1 MNKNI
6 KTKKIFLLICLF
18 ASLFLITSCN
28 DDKDD
33 LDDALDDAL
42 DEVKDTFKSS
52 TAYGIV
58 YHDYVGFITV
68 TKADDLVVHIDID
81 EAFMP
86 IVWAQET
93 KTDVLTDVVTYDDG
107 TVLKTNNDYRYAKYI
122 KIGDKVFTGVPYTND
137 ELQNVTSTKQLIK
150 YSSDGIDD
158 LHQYLKEE
166 DNAKW
171 YVEQLKKGKAFVCDK
186 DGKKLET
193 TDLNPQ
199 GSFFKSSSLYWTTGD
214 TGWAKNI
221 QYFSNAVVGTNLSG
235 EITMEDGF
243 VKIGDVVTSATFS
256 GYKDYYDLAKKA
268 YEAID

>member
-6 KTKKIFLLICLF
+6 KMKRIFLLIGLLV
-18 ASLFLITSCN
+18 SLFIMTSC
-28 DDKDD
+28 DKNKEN
-33 LDDALDDAL
+33 LDDTLDK
-42 DEVKDTFKSS
+42 VKDTFKSS

-58 YHDYVGFITV
+58 YYDYVGFITV

-93 KTDVLTDVVTYDDG
+93 KTDVLSDVVTYENG
-107 TVLKTNNDYRYAKYI
+107 TELKTSNNYRYAKYL
-122 KIGDKVFTGVPYTND
+122 KIGDKIFTGVAYTDD
-137 ELQNVTSTKQLIK
+137 ELQNATSTKQLIK
-150 YSSDGIDD
+150 YSSEGIND

-166 DNAKW
+166 EHAKW
-171 YVEQLKKGKAFVCDK
+171 YVEQLKMGKAFVCDK
-186 DGKKLET
+186 DGKKIET

-221 QYFSNAVVGTNLSG
+221 QYFSNALVGTNLSG
-235 EITMEDGF
+235 EITKEDGF
-243 VKIGDVVTSATFS
+243 VKIGDVVTSATLS

>member
-1 MNKNI
+1 MN
-6 KTKKIFLLICLF
+6 KKIFILIGLF
-18 ASLFLITSCN
+18 ACLFLITSCEN
-28 DDKDD
+28 KKDD
-33 LDDALDDAL
+33 SNDKLEDVLDD
-42 DEVKDTFKSS
+42 VKNPFKTA

-58 YHDYVGFITV
+58 YEDYVGFVTV
-68 TKADDLVVHIDID
+68 TKANDVVVHIDID

-93 KTDVLTDVVTYDDG
+93 KKDVLTDVVTYEDG
-107 TVLKTNNDYRYAKYI
+107 TILKTNKDYRYAKYI
-122 KIGDKVFTGVPYTND
+122 SIGDKVFTGVPYTND

-150 YSSDGIDD
+150 YSSKDIKD
-158 LHQYLKEE
+158 LHEYLKEE
-166 DNAKW
+166 KNAKW
-171 YVEQLKKGKAFVCDK
+171 YIEQLKMGKAFVCDK
-186 DGKKLET
+186 DGKKSAV

-221 QYFSNAVVGTNLSG
+221 QYFSNGVVGTNLKG

-256 GYKDYYDLAKKA
+256 GYKDYYALTKKA
-268 YEAID
+268 YESIK